1 MGWTWTPWQNCDN
14 VLIKDWV
21 GTPTANYGQY
31 FHDHLVSLPAR
42 GLATLAAAPPT
53 PSSTTTAPAGPASL
67 TPARSPAPS
76 PVPSPPQSPAPLTA
90 TSKSARAPASASPK
104 PGPGPGGLAIRVSG
118 NHLVDGSGNTVQ
130 LRGVD
135 LSGTEFSCIQG
146 GTASS
151 RGWSIYGGQPLDQ
164 PSTYAAIASWHANVV
179 RVPLNEDCWLGI
191 NGVNPGYGGAT
202 YRAAIQTEVSLIHAA
217 GMYAM
222 LDLHWSSPG
231 TFAAYAQQPMAD
243 ADHSVAFWASVASA
257 YKGDPA
263 VVFDLFNEPFFYYI
277 ASGGPDQWACWL
289 TGCTMNQVVT
299 AGQVAANGSTTGY
312 TTSATWQSAGMQPL
326 IDAVR
331 GAGATQP
338 VLVNGVDWAN
348 DLSGWLAHRPTDPA
362 GQLVA
367 GWHSYPKQGC
377 SDPSCWASVIQPIA
391 ASVPVVV
398 GEPGDSVR
406 GGVAF
411 DNT

>member
-1 MGWTWTPWQNCDN
+1 MP
-14 VLIKDWV
+14 
-21 GTPTANYGQY
+21 
-31 FHDHLVSLPAR
+31 
-42 GLATLAAAPPT
+42 
-53 PSSTTTAPAGPASL
+53 APA
-67 TPARSPAPS
+67 
-76 PVPSPPQSPAPLTA
+76 PVPA
-90 TSKSARAPASASPK
+90 
-104 PGPGPGGLAIRVSG
+104 PGPGGLAIRVSG

-202 YRAAIQTEVSLIHAA
+202 YRAAIQTEISLIHAA

-231 TFAAYAQQPMAD
+231 AFAAYAQQPMAD

-299 AGQVAANGSTTGY
+299 AGQVAADGSTTGY

-398 GEPGDSVR
+398 GETGDSVC
-406 GGVAF
+406 GGVAY
-411 DNT
+411 DNIFLPWADARGVGYIGWTWNPWQNCDNVLIKDWAGTPTANYGQYFHDHLVAARP